1 MEQFEHIKPLLV
13 FEVITHENKI
23 LHINSLSYET
33 NGNYVTFY
41 RAIVENKY
49 EDKIDENNK
58 EIIKKTKRKI
68 PFLTLKDVKKIS
80 LINFESDF
88 ELITEVGELYTEH
101 QIETNNIKS
110 ELSSFV
116 NTNTS
121 TNEIKN
127 RNLNENKRKIKS
139 SFSISNS
146 HNNNNNN
153 NMYYDDTDDII
164 DTSKKYN
171 DDLNIQ
177 QTNIDDNITSS
188 INTSS
193 SIQSDDEL
201 YDLMADISQDNND
214 IIMDIMNNDDNSDMS
229 DDEILSILSMEND
242 DNNTEHKNQSSINES
257 TENHNNDE
265 ILSDEY
271 LLDMLNE
278 VNSVENEETNNKN
291 KQDNSNNL
299 STIKSSSKRNPNAE
313 NVINTIL
320 KRIDEVDPTNSQQE
334 KEFKDTKKQLIKEQ
348 LDIYLQKTTTHFR
361 SAAFYN
367 FIQDKFGSNSKISEE
382 EIINQI
388 CNMLKNK
395 ELNYQKF
402 FNPEI
407 QNVIEKNKDSIR
419 HHYDGDLHQMLN
431 ILQRRNDETRNI
443 TMIDLVVYLRINNH
457 F

>member
-41 RAIVENKY
+41 RAIVENKH

-116 NTNTS
+116 DTNKI

-127 RNLNENKRKIKS
+127 RSLNESKRKIKS
-139 SFSISNS
+139 SFSISNP
-146 HNNNNNN
+146 HNN
-153 NMYYDDTDDII
+153 NMYSDDIV
-164 DTSKKYN
+164 DNSKEYN
-171 DDLNIQ
+171 DNLNIQ
-177 QTNIDDNITSS
+177 QTDIDNDITSS

-214 IIMDIMNNDDNSDMS
+214 IVMDIMNNDDNSDMS

-242 DNNTEHKNQSSINES
+242 DNNMENKNQASINEKTS
-257 TENHNNDE
+257 NYDNDE

-278 VNSVENEETNNKN
+278 VNSVGNEETNNKN

>member
-1 MEQFEHIKPLLV
+1 MVQFEHIIPLLV

-58 EIIKKTKRKI
+58 EIVKKTKRKI

-101 QIETNNIKS
+101 KIATNNIKS

-116 NTNTS
+116 DTDTITDETNQIS
-121 TNEIKN
+121 
-127 RNLNENKRKIKS
+127 LNGSKRKIKS
-139 SFSISNS
+139 SFSVSNS
-146 HNNNNNN
+146 HNNNTYSDNIVNTNQEDTNNL
-153 NMYYDDTDDII
+153 DIQQSN
-164 DTSKKYN
+164 TN
-171 DDLNIQ
+171 DD
-177 QTNIDDNITSS
+177 ITSS
-188 INTSS
+188 INKSLST
-193 SIQSDDEL
+193 QSDDEL
-201 YDLMADISQDNND
+201 YDLMADISQDDDN
-214 IIMDIMNNDDNSDMS
+214 IMNIMNNNDNNNDMS
-229 DDEILSILSMEND
+229 DDEILSILGMEND
-242 DNNTEHKNQSSINES
+242 DNNTKNENQASINETTS
-257 TENHNNDE
+257 DYNNDE

-278 VNSVENEETNNKN
+278 VNSVENGETNNKDE
-291 KQDNSNNL
+291 QQNSNNL

>member
-41 RAIVENKY
+41 RAIVENKH

-88 ELITEVGELYTEH
+88 ELVTEVGELYPEH
-101 QIETNNIKS
+101 KIANHNIKS
-110 ELSSFV
+110 ELSSSID
-116 NTNTS
+116 TDTI
-121 TNEIKN
+121 TNEIKQ

-146 HNNNNNN
+146 HNNN
-153 NMYYDDTDDII
+153 MYSNDITDTNKED
-164 DTSKKYN
+164 N

-177 QTNIDDNITSS
+177 QTNIDDDITSS
-188 INTSS
+188 INNTSS
-193 SIQSDDEL
+193 LTQSDDEL
-201 YDLMADISQDNND
+201 YDLMADISQDDDN
-214 IIMDIMNNDDNSDMS
+214 IMNIMNNNDNNNDMS
-229 DDEILSILSMEND
+229 DDEILSILGMENN
-242 DNNTEHKNQSSINES
+242 DNNTENENQESINETTS
-257 TENHNNDE
+257 DYNNDE

>member
-58 EIIKKTKRKI
+58 EIVKKTKRKI

-116 NTNTS
+116 DTNKI

-127 RNLNENKRKIKS
+127 RSLNESKRKIKS
-139 SFSISNS
+139 SFSISNP
-146 HNNNNNN
+146 HNN
-153 NMYYDDTDDII
+153 NMYSDDIV
-164 DTSKKYN
+164 DNSKEYN
-171 DDLNIQ
+171 DNLNIQ
-177 QTNIDDNITSS
+177 QTDIDNDITSS

-214 IIMDIMNNDDNSDMS
+214 IVMDIMNNDDNSDMS

-242 DNNTEHKNQSSINES
+242 DNNMENKNQASINEKTS
-257 TENHNNDE
+257 NYDNDE

-278 VNSVENEETNNKN
+278 VNSVGNEETNNKN

>member
-41 RAIVENKY
+41 RAIIENKY

-58 EIIKKTKRKI
+58 EIVKKTKRKI

-101 QIETNNIKS
+101 KIATNNIKS

-116 NTNTS
+116 DTDTITDETNQIS
-121 TNEIKN
+121 
-127 RNLNENKRKIKS
+127 LNGSKRKIKS
-139 SFSISNS
+139 SFSVSNS
-146 HNNNNNN
+146 HNNNTYSDNIVNTNQEDTNNL
-153 NMYYDDTDDII
+153 DIQQSN
-164 DTSKKYN
+164 TN
-171 DDLNIQ
+171 DD
-177 QTNIDDNITSS
+177 ITSS
-188 INTSS
+188 INKSLST
-193 SIQSDDEL
+193 QSDDEL
-201 YDLMADISQDNND
+201 YDLMADISQDDDN
-214 IIMDIMNNDDNSDMS
+214 IMNIMNNNDNNNDMS
-229 DDEILSILSMEND
+229 DDEILSILGMEND
-242 DNNTEHKNQSSINES
+242 DNNTKNENQASINETTS
-257 TENHNNDE
+257 DYNNDE

-278 VNSVENEETNNKN
+278 VNSVENGETNNKDE
-291 KQDNSNNL
+291 QQNSNNL

>member
-49 EDKIDENNK
+49 EDKVDENNK
-58 EIIKKTKRKI
+58 EIVKKTKRKI

-88 ELITEVGELYTEH
+88 ELITEVGELYTERK
-101 QIETNNIKS
+101 IATNNIKS

-116 NTNTS
+116 DTDTITDETNQIS
-121 TNEIKN
+121 
-127 RNLNENKRKIKS
+127 LNGSKRKIKS
-139 SFSISNS
+139 SFSVSNS
-146 HNNNNNN
+146 HNNNTYSDNIVNTNQEDTNNL
-153 NMYYDDTDDII
+153 DIQQSN
-164 DTSKKYN
+164 TN
-171 DDLNIQ
+171 DD
-177 QTNIDDNITSS
+177 ITSS
-188 INTSS
+188 INKSLST
-193 SIQSDDEL
+193 QSDDEL
-201 YDLMADISQDNND
+201 YDLMADISQDDDN
-214 IIMDIMNNDDNSDMS
+214 IMNIMNNNDNNNDMS
-229 DDEILSILSMEND
+229 DDEILSILGMEND
-242 DNNTEHKNQSSINES
+242 DNNTKNENQASINETTS
-257 TENHNNDE
+257 DYNNDE

-278 VNSVENEETNNKN
+278 VNSVENGETNNKDE
-291 KQDNSNNL
+291 QQNSNNL

>member
-41 RAIVENKY
+41 RAIVENKR
-49 EDKIDENNK
+49 ENKTDENNK

-116 NTNTS
+116 DTNTI
-121 TNEIKN
+121 TNETKN
-127 RNLNENKRKIKS
+127 RSLNESKRKIKS
-139 SFSISNS
+139 SFSVSNT
-146 HNNNNNN
+146 HNN
-153 NMYYDDTDDII
+153 NMYSDDIV
-164 DTSKKYN
+164 DTSKEYN
-171 DDLNIQ
+171 DDLDIQ
-177 QTNIDDNITSS
+177 QTNINNDDITSS

-201 YDLMADISQDNND
+201 YDLMADISQDNNNN
-214 IIMDIMNNDDNSDMS
+214 IVMDIMNNDNNSDMS

-242 DNNTEHKNQSSINES
+242 DNNTENKNQVSINETTS
-257 TENHNNDE
+257 NYDNDE

-278 VNSVENEETNNKN
+278 VNSVENEETNNKD

-334 KEFKDTKKQLIKEQ
+334 KELKDTKKQLIKEQ

>member
-1 MEQFEHIKPLLV
+1 M
-13 FEVITHENKI
+13 
-23 LHINSLSYET
+23 
-33 NGNYVTFY
+33 
-41 RAIVENKY
+41 
-49 EDKIDENNK
+49 
-58 EIIKKTKRKI
+58 
-68 PFLTLKDVKKIS
+68 
-80 LINFESDF
+80 
-88 ELITEVGELYTEH
+88 
-101 QIETNNIKS
+101 
-110 ELSSFV
+110 
-116 NTNTS
+116 
-121 TNEIKN
+121 
-127 RNLNENKRKIKS
+127 
-139 SFSISNS
+139 
-146 HNNNNNN
+146 NNNDNNN
-153 NMYYDDTDDII
+153 
-164 DTSKKYN
+164 
-171 DDLNIQ
+171 
-177 QTNIDDNITSS
+177 
-188 INTSS
+188 
-193 SIQSDDEL
+193 
-201 YDLMADISQDNND
+201 
-214 IIMDIMNNDDNSDMS
+214 DMS
-229 DDEILSILSMEND
+229 DDEILSILGMEND
-242 DNNTEHKNQSSINES
+242 DNNTKNENQASINETTS
-257 TENHNNDE
+257 DYNNDE

-278 VNSVENEETNNKN
+278 VNSVENGETNNKDE
-291 KQDNSNNL
+291 QQNSNNL

>member
-41 RAIVENKY
+41 RAIVENKH

-116 NTNTS
+116 DTNKI

-127 RNLNENKRKIKS
+127 KSLNESKRKIKS
-139 SFSISNS
+139 SFSISNP
-146 HNNNNNN
+146 HNN
-153 NMYYDDTDDII
+153 NMYSDDIV
-164 DTSKKYN
+164 DNSKEYN
-171 DDLNIQ
+171 DNLNIQ
-177 QTNIDDNITSS
+177 QTDIDNDITSS

-214 IIMDIMNNDDNSDMS
+214 IVMDIMNNDDNSDMS

-242 DNNTEHKNQSSINES
+242 DNNMENKNQASINEKTS
-257 TENHNNDE
+257 NYDNDE

-278 VNSVENEETNNKN
+278 VNSVGNEETNNKN

>member
-41 RAIVENKY
+41 RAIVENKH

-88 ELITEVGELYTEH
+88 ELITEVGELYTEQ
-101 QIETNNIKS
+101 QIANNNIKS

-116 NTNTS
+116 DTDTI
-121 TNEIKN
+121 TNEIKH
-127 RNLNENKRKIKS
+127 RSLNESKRKIKS

-146 HNNNNNN
+146 HNNNI
-153 NMYYDDTDDII
+153 YSDDTV
-164 DTSKKYN
+164 DTSKEN
-171 DDLNIQ
+171 NNDLNVT
-177 QTNIDDNITSS
+177 QTNIDDDITSS
-188 INTSS
+188 INMSS
-193 SIQSDDEL
+193 STQSDDEL
-201 YDLMADISQDNND
+201 YDLMADLSQDNDN
-214 IIMDIMNNDDNSDMS
+214 IVMDIMNNNDDNSDMS
-229 DDEILSILSMEND
+229 DDEILSILSTEND
-242 DNNTEHKNQSSINES
+242 YNNTENKNQASIDDTTSNY
-257 TENHNNDE
+257 NNDE

-278 VNSVENEETNNKN
+278 VNNVENEKTDNKN
-291 KQDNSNNL
+291 KQDNSNNF
-299 STIKSSSKRNPNAE
+299 STIKSSSKRTPNAE